1 MGSISEEELLQMV
14 RDFIESESAS
24 PISPPSSNTMSHNDQ
39 HPYLT
44 LQEMIRRATK
54 VEVDVLEKILV
65 HVKEMGIAREP
76 TDLLKKRLVARL
88 KMDGYEASL
97 CITSSVCTLGR
108 SKVVQYAGDYEYID
122 VMVGESNGDGK
133 PERLIVDMDFRSHF
147 EVVRPTPTYLELTD
161 AIPSVFVGTEEK
173 LKKIISL
180 LCKAAKE
187 SLTERGLHIPPWRK
201 ASYMQ
206 SKWLSKDY
214 KKVSVPITN
223 MD

>member
-1 MGSISEEELLQMV
+1 MASISEEELLRMV

-39 HPYLT
+39 HAYLT
-44 LQEMIRRATK
+44 LQEIIRRATK

-76 TDLLKKRLVARL
+76 TPLKKSLVARL

-97 CITSSVCTLGR
+97 CKTYSVCTLGR
-108 SKVVQYAGDYEYID
+108 SKGDYEYID
-122 VMVGESNGDGK
+122 VMVGDSNGDGK

-147 EVVRPTPTYLELTD
+147 EVARPTPTYKELTD
-161 AIPSVFVGTEEK
+161 AIPTVFVGTEEK

-180 LCKAAKE
+180 LCQAAKE
-187 SLTERGLHIPPWRK
+187 SLKERGLHIPPWRK

>member
-1 MGSISEEELLQMV
+1 MGSISEDELLQMV

-44 LQEMIRRATK
+44 LQEIIRRATK

-76 TDLLKKRLVARL
+76 TLLKKRLVARL
-88 KMDGYEASL
+88 KIDGYEASL
-97 CITSSVCTLGR
+97 CKTYSVCNLGR
-108 SKVVQYAGDYEYID
+108 SKGDYEYID
-122 VMVGESNGDGK
+122 VMVGDGNGDGK

-147 EVVRPTPTYLELTD
+147 EVARPTPTYKELTD
-161 AIPSVFVGTEEK
+161 AIPTVFVGTEEK

-187 SLTERGLHIPPWRK
+187 SLRERGLHIPPWRK